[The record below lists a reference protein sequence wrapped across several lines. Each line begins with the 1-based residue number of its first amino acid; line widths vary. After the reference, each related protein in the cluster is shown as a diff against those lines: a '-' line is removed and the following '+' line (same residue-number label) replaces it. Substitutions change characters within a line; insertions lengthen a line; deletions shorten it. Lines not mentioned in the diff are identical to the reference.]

1 MNLNLVYIPV
11 YFISECAVSFTQPTK
26 VPPAYMDVY
35 VQEGRDAK
43 VVWTCTYDNRNELD
57 LNRAVAWYT
66 FIPQLTTDISNREGL
81 IVEKRDE
88 TRKNLPTIPSYL
100 TGRISIEDPSALAI
114 SNVKTTDDNFYGCVV
129 KRTSLL
135 NSAVS
140 SWIRLTVISKQY
152 LYFHCVI
159 QPYLARGCVFQV
171 FFLCITRKQFYVR
184 G

>member
-26 VPPAYMDVY
+26 VPPAYEDVY

-100 TGRISIEDPSALAI
+100 TGRISIEDPSTLAI

-152 LYFHCVI
+152 LYFHGVI

>member
-11 YFISECAVSFTQPTK
+11 YFILECAVSFTQPTK
-26 VPPAYMDVY
+26 VPPAYEDVY

-114 SNVKTTDDNFYGCVV
+114 SNLKTTDDNFYGCVV
-129 KRTSLL
+129 KRTSL
-135 NSAVS
+135 
-140 SWIRLTVISKQY
+140 
-152 LYFHCVI
+152 
-159 QPYLARGCVFQV
+159 
-171 FFLCITRKQFYVR
+171 
-184 G
+184 